1 MKEIV
6 LIGASSSTCQSF
18 IQKYKNN
25 YNFISL
31 SRNTNYSD
39 IGDFDILDSS
49 RYLKIEK
56 QIDGLVY
63 FPGTINLRPFRS
75 LKTENFIED
84 FNVNVLGLIT
94 ALKFYQKQFNKGAS
108 VVVFSTVA
116 AKLGM
121 PFHASVSTV
130 KSAVSGLA
138 KSLAA
143 EWAPNVRVNCISPSI
158 FKSEM
163 SKRILSSETMI
174 EKISNNHPMKRHGE
188 TNDISSLI
196 NFLLSEE
203 SSWITGQDF
212 SVDGGMSTLK
222 L

>member
-18 IQKYKNN
+18 IHKYKNN
-25 YNFISL
+25 YNFTSL
-31 SRNTNYSD
+31 SRKTDYSD
-39 IGDFDILDSS
+39 VDDFDILDTS

-121 PFHASVSTV
+121 PFHASVATV

-203 SSWITGQDF
+203 SSWITGQDL

>member
-25 YNFISL
+25 YNFTSL
-31 SRNTNYSD
+31 SRKTNYSD
-39 IGDFDILDSS
+39 VDDFDILDTS

-203 SSWITGQDF
+203 SSWITGQDL

>member
-6 LIGASSSTCQSF
+6 LIGASSSSCQSF
-18 IQKYKNN
+18 MHTYKNN
-25 YNFISL
+25 YNFTCL

-39 IGDFDILDSS
+39 IDDFDILDTSK
-49 RYLKIEK
+49 YLNVER

-63 FPGTINLRPFRS
+63 FPGSINLRQFSS

-84 FNVNVLGLIT
+84 FNINVLGLIT
-94 ALKFYQKQFNKGAS
+94 ALKFYQKNFNKGAS

-121 PFHASVSTV
+121 PFHASVATV
-130 KSAVSGLA
+130 KSAVTGLA

-143 EWAPNVRVNCISPSI
+143 EWSPNIRVNCISPSI

-163 SKRILSSETMI
+163 SKRILSSEVMV

-196 NFLLSEE
+196 NFLLSDE
-203 SSWITGQDF
+203 SSWMTGQDL
-212 SVDGGMSTLK
+212 SVDGGMSTLR

>member
-18 IQKYKNN
+18 IHKYKNN
-25 YNFISL
+25 YNFTSL

-39 IGDFDILDSS
+39 IDDFDILDSS

-56 QIDGLVY
+56 KIDGLVY

-222 L
+222 I

>member
-18 IQKYKNN
+18 IQKYNNN
-25 YNFISL
+25 YNFTSL
-31 SRNTNYSD
+31 SRKTDYSD
-39 IGDFDILDSS
+39 VDDFDILDTS

-203 SSWITGQDF
+203 SSWITGQDL

>member
-25 YNFISL
+25 YNFTSL

-39 IGDFDILDSS
+39 VDDFDILDTS
-49 RYLKIEK
+49 RYLKIEN

-143 EWAPNVRVNCISPSI
+143 EWSPNVRVNCISPSI

-203 SSWITGQDF
+203 SSWITGQDL

>member
-18 IQKYKNN
+18 IHKYKNN
-25 YNFISL
+25 YNFTSF
-31 SRNTNYSD
+31 SRKTDYSD
-39 IGDFDILDSS
+39 VDDFDILDTS

-121 PFHASVSTV
+121 PFHASVATV

-203 SSWITGQDF
+203 SSWITGQDL

>member
-1 MKEIV
+1 M
-6 LIGASSSTCQSF
+6 
-18 IQKYKNN
+18 
-25 YNFISL
+25 
-31 SRNTNYSD
+31 
-39 IGDFDILDSS
+39 
-49 RYLKIEK
+49 
-56 QIDGLVY
+56 
-63 FPGTINLRPFRS
+63 RPFRS

-196 NFLLSEE
+196 NFLLSDD
-203 SSWITGQDF
+203 SSWMTGQDL

>member
-18 IQKYKNN
+18 VHKYKNN
-25 YNFISL
+25 YNFTSL
-31 SRNTNYSD
+31 SRSTNYSD
-39 IGDFDILDSS
+39 VDDFDILDTN

-143 EWAPNVRVNCISPSI
+143 EWSPNIRVNCISPSI

-174 EKISNNHPMKRHGE
+174 EKINNNHPMKRHGE

-203 SSWITGQDF
+203 SSWITGQDL

>member
-18 IQKYKNN
+18 IHKYKNN
-25 YNFISL
+25 YNFTSL
-31 SRNTNYSD
+31 SRKTNYSD
-39 IGDFDILDSS
+39 VDDFDILDTS

-203 SSWITGQDF
+203 SSWITGQDL